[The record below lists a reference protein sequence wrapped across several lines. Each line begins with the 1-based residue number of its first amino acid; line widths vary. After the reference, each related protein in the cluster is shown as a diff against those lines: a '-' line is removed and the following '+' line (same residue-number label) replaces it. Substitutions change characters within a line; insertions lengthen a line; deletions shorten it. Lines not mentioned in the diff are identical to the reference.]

1 MSLNSLLEQKLSN
14 YVDKEMQVELENLDS
29 RGIYINPHESTIT
42 RKDVWKNVANRIIHS
57 KKYTLFYTFV
67 IILSLI
73 MMITSFTTTC
83 LTPIYLA
90 IDYFI
95 NIVLIAEVV
104 LRINALGKHYWKSF
118 LNIIDLIIVPLCVVT
133 VIYLTVDDC
142 SNQEGKI
149 ADNIILGVRNSL
161 QLFRL
166 LLLIKNNKPFS
177 SEVENID
184 IESIDIEDRELIVS
198 QISDSAT
205 VLTGND
211 NLEYLIDFDVECD
224 KDLIL

>member
-14 YVDKEMQVELENLDS
+14 YVDKEIQIELENLDS
-29 RGIYINPHESTIT
+29 RGIYINPQEGTIT
-42 RKDVWKNVANRIIHS
+42 RKDVWRNVANRIIHS
-57 KKYTLFYTFV
+57 KKYTIFYTFI

-73 MMITSFTTTC
+73 MLATSFSSTC
-83 LTPIYLA
+83 LTPLYLI

-95 NIVLIAEVV
+95 NIVLIIEVI
-104 LRINALGKHYWKSF
+104 LRINALGKNYWKSF
-118 LNIIDLIIVPLCVVT
+118 LNLIDLIIVPLCIVT
-133 VIYLTVDDC
+133 VVYLTIDDC

-166 LLLIKNNKPFS
+166 LLLIKNNQPFS

-184 IESIDIEDRELIVS
+184 IESIEIQDRELIIS
-198 QISDSAT
+198 QISDNAT
-205 VLTGND
+205 ILTGND
-211 NLEYLIDFDVECD
+211 NLEYLIDYDDDE